1 MFFTT
6 NNNEGRKSFIHCI
19 PLKSE
24 MMHLNNKSKKN
35 VIAVVTLLTL
45 ATIVVMLSSM
55 ATTSVEATTTSNA
68 TTTTTTIPSSGI
80 ELSPQAVYQEQEKL
94 ESQIPINQTHV
105 QITVSGNGM
114 LTLPNGTETIRITST
129 RSGIASMIN
138 NDFAGKAIWTT
149 EDGSESATA
158 TIYELVRFNMQDGS
172 GKGII
177 IAVFHTN
184 STGMLAALDGMIM
197 AGIDELHPDATGLV
211 TLWEWQSGIPYVKM
225 PPLQESPTNTT
236 ASL

>member
-1 MFFTT
+1 
-6 NNNEGRKSFIHCI
+6 
-19 PLKSE
+19 
-24 MMHLNNKSKKN
+24 
-35 VIAVVTLLTL
+35 L
-45 ATIVVMLSSM
+45 ATIIVVVSSM
-55 ATTSVEATTTSNA
+55 FTPVAATTTGN
-68 TTTTTTIPSSGI
+68 TTTTTTTTTPSSGV
-80 ELSPQAVYQEQEKL
+80 ELSPQPVYQEQEKL

-105 QITVSGNGM
+105 QITVSGNGT

-129 RSGIASMIN
+129 RTGTASMIDS
-138 NDFAGKAIWTT
+138 DFAGKAIWTT

-184 STGMLAALDGMIM
+184 STGMLAPLDGMIM
-197 AGIDELHPDATGLV
+197 AGNDELYPDGTGLV

-225 PPLQESPTNTT
+225 PPLQDSPTNTT
-236 ASL
+236 TATSELPPSPTSTP